1 MKNILALD
9 AATKKTG
16 WAIKKED
23 DSITYGLISANN
35 QDVRDRILKMRDTIS
50 AIAAE
55 NEIDTI
61 VLEEVR
67 PDNMNSR
74 TGQVLRWLQAAIV
87 LDIFENVSKD
97 IQIDLIYPSSWRKV
111 LGIQQ
116 YGVRREEYKRRDVDF
131 ANKEYNLNLN
141 YSQDDEADAL
151 CILTAYLKDHN
162 VIVVKDESPKII
174 HEDFDKRESAF

>member
-9 AATKKTG
+9 ASTRSTG
-16 WAIKKED
+16 WAIKTED
-23 DSITYGLISANN
+23 GTIKYGIIKDGGKDA
-35 QDVRDRILKMRDTIS
+35 RDRILKMRDTIS
-50 AIAAE
+50 TITAE

-67 PDNMNSR
+67 PDNMNGR

-116 YGVRREEYKRRDVDF
+116 YGVRREEYKRRDVEY
-131 ANKEYNLNLN
+131 ANKKYNLNLS
-141 YSQDDEADAL
+141 YAQDDEADAL
-151 CILTAYLKDHN
+151 CILTAYLIDHN
-162 VIVVKDESPKII
+162 ALVIKDEPPKMVK
-174 HEDFDKRESAF
+174 EDFENRKSAF